1 MRMKLAAA
9 AILAATTL
17 TQSAF
22 AADITWGSPI
32 AITSAEQALFAPD
45 QIQYAVSWGDTAQTV
60 TLAGGQTVN
69 FTAGSIDG
77 NGTIGVTGAF
87 GTTGPYEAGYSGTTN
102 AGFNAVLNG
111 FAYDGVH
118 TITLTGLT
126 IGKSYSI
133 QLFSIDDRDCCGP
146 RWQTFADQNGH
157 VSDQYLH
164 SDNDYLVGS
173 FVADGTTQTLI
184 GAAEISPYCSGFNA
198 CTNLNAAV
206 LRDTSPAPE
215 PASWGMFIGGFGLI
229 GGAMRRKRTS
239 IRFA

>member
-1 MRMKLAAA
+1 MTMKLTAA
-9 AILAATTL
+9 AIVAAAL

-22 AADITWGSPI
+22 AADLSWASPT
-32 AITSAEQALFAPD
+32 AITSAEQALFSVD
-45 QIQYAVSWGDTAQTV
+45 QIQYAVSWGGTAQTV
-60 TLAGGQTVN
+60 TLAGGETVD

-77 NGTIGVTGAF
+77 SGLIGVTGAF
-87 GTTGPYEAGYSGTTN
+87 GMTGPYEAGYSGTSN
-102 AGFNAVLNG
+102 SGFNAVLNG
-111 FAYDGVH
+111 FAFDGTH

-133 QLFSIDDRDCCGP
+133 QLFSIDNRDCCGP
-146 RWQTFADQNGH
+146 RWQTFGDQNGH
-157 VSDQYLH
+157 VSNAYLH
-164 SDNDYLVGS
+164 SDDAYVVGS

-184 GAAEISPYCSGFNA
+184 GDAELLPFCSGYNP

-215 PASWGMFIGGFGLI
+215 PASWAMFIGGFGLV

-239 IRFA
+239 IRFV